1 MLTWFQSQHLEPSS
15 VTNGLGTIITGK
27 TTTGTVAARW
37 WVAQRDFSRLEMDG
51 PVGGVVRFLSAAR
64 F

>member
-15 VTNGLGTIITGK
+15 VTNGLGIIITGK

-37 WVAQRDFSRLEMDG
+37 
-51 PVGGVVRFLSAAR
+51 
-64 F
+64 

>member
-37 WVAQRDFSRLEMDG
+37 WVAQRNVSRLDG